1 MKKTFIFYTD
11 WIDYTE
17 EMNRE
22 EKWLFLETILA
33 FQNGEDLPS
42 DIKSIKFIW
51 SRVKKQL
58 EEDNEKWSSELD
70 KRKKAGKLWGLA
82 KANKWKQVLA
92 SASKWKELLADN
104 VNDNVNK
111 NDNKE
116 TNIISKDITTEVVDN
131 RNSDIDEIQE
141 VIKQA
146 IQNNWMIYRV
156 WKQERNRIRNLVTG
170 KDFWE
175 ICEKANMSRK
185 VFIINI
191 INLATKLKYGKPI
204 NNGVELFYNYASVYN
219 LALKQKDI
227 LQPKKRRWIRKI

>member
-42 DIKSIKFIW
+42 DITPIKFIW

-58 EEDNEKWSSELD
+58 EDDNIKWSSELD

-82 KANKWKQVLA
+82 KASKWKQVLA
-92 SASKWKELLADN
+92 SASKWKQLLADNVN

-111 NDNKE
+111 NDKKQE
-116 TNIISKDITTEVVDN
+116 TNIKYFSNQLLNNLFLDFIEFRKEIKKPITKIWIKQNVSKINKWIPEYWESWVITFIE
-131 RNSDIDEIQE
+131 NSITNGYQWIFEDKNLKKVANEKKVTYNLNDIDI
-141 VIKQA
+141 
-146 IQNNWMIYRV
+146 W
-156 WKQERNRIRNLVTG
+156 
-170 KDFWE
+170 
-175 ICEKANMSRK
+175 
-185 VFIINI
+185 
-191 INLATKLKYGKPI
+191 
-204 NNGVELFYNYASVYN
+204 
-219 LALKQKDI
+219 
-227 LQPKKRRWIRKI
+227 